1 MWHTSQPF
9 HWTRRQATIFL
20 FKLRLLFFGLSRLLS
35 ILFIRVKCSFCR
47 PSAADPEQAFWV
59 IMAHYR
65 QATFHCYI
73 LSCVVSGDKQTT
85 VLISVRRKNTWLE
98 PTESALSF
106 CHWLRPSGPNK
117 VFPFES
123 TAAGDYM
130 GALLRHIS
138 AFLGAPFRTG
148 SVWVAASLQCQIW
161 WEPITT
167 SWMHLFHLSAC
178 GVYDVCLD
186 LWTRPLCSPDLRPNR
201 VNQST
206 RGWQFYNTCT
216 MLMGAISH
224 VMIPS
229 HTHTSTRAHTHAH
242 TRTRMHARAHTRAH
256 MRTLTPW
263 FENYRNETKEVNS
276 VLVSPVTSFFLLLH
290 FHK

>member
-1 MWHTSQPF
+1 MLHCTATACYSWLEAEILRFIQHSFITQMWKK
-9 HWTRRQATIFL
+9 TRLGSCDTQVGLFNNPIDKQVRFFFFVGGVLVGTEQASPHSVYL
-20 FKLRLLFFGLSRLLS
+20 
-35 ILFIRVKCSFCR
+35 IRVKCSFCC

-59 IMAHYR
+59 IMVHYR

-98 PTESALSF
+98 PSKSALSF

-138 AFLGAPFRTG
+138 AFFGAPFRTS
-148 SVWVAASLQCQIW
+148 SVWVTASLQCQIW

-167 SWMHLFHLSAC
+167 FQMHLFHFSSC
-178 GVYDVCLD
+178 GIYDVCLD
-186 LWTRPLCSPDLRPNR
+186 LRTRPLCSLDLGPKG

-206 RGWQFYNTCT
+206 RNWQF
-216 MLMGAISH
+216 
-224 VMIPS
+224 
-229 HTHTSTRAHTHAH
+229 
-242 TRTRMHARAHTRAH
+242 
-256 MRTLTPW
+256 
-263 FENYRNETKEVNS
+263 
-276 VLVSPVTSFFLLLH
+276 
-290 FHK
+290 

>member
-1 MWHTSQPF
+1 MTRRSASSLNQKTSNHLSSGYILVWAGYSIPF
-9 HWTRRQATIFL
+9 H
-20 FKLRLLFFGLSRLLS
+20 SVYP
-35 ILFIRVKCSFCR
+35 IRVKRSFCR

-98 PTESALSF
+98 LTESALSF

-138 AFLGAPFRTG
+138 AFLGAPFRTN
-148 SVWVAASLQCQIW
+148 SVWVTASLIW
-161 WEPITT
+161 W
-167 SWMHLFHLSAC
+167 
-178 GVYDVCLD
+178 
-186 LWTRPLCSPDLRPNR
+186 
-201 VNQST
+201 
-206 RGWQFYNTCT
+206 
-216 MLMGAISH
+216 
-224 VMIPS
+224 
-229 HTHTSTRAHTHAH
+229 
-242 TRTRMHARAHTRAH
+242 
-256 MRTLTPW
+256 
-263 FENYRNETKEVNS
+263 
-276 VLVSPVTSFFLLLH
+276 
-290 FHK
+290 